1 MRLIVAILFAICAI
15 NSKAQT
21 INIIPKPNQ
30 LQVTKGNFTIS
41 KTTTIVYNN
50 NSEKNTANFFN
61 GYLKKF
67 YGFQLP
73 IAKQATANYISFAT
87 KQFIKAPEN
96 ASAYTLEVTPK
107 AVTISGDGLVG
118 TFYGMQSLLQLLPIQ
133 KPQIQNQKLLLPCLN
148 ITDAPN
154 FMYRGMHLDVSRHF
168 FGVDYVKQY
177 IDFIA
182 LHKMNYFHWHL
193 TDDQGW
199 RIEIKK
205 YPKLTSVGGFRK
217 GTIIGRYPGTGND
230 SIYYGGFYTQEQIKD
245 LVKYAANRYITIVP
259 EIDVP
264 GHSLAAITAYPELS
278 TTPDVP
284 KQVGQ
289 TWGLTDINNVLNPSD
304 TTFAFLQNVLNEV
317 IDLFPGKYIH
327 IGGDECNKRW
337 WRESAFCQALMKKE
351 GLKNEDELQSYFIG
365 RIEKMVNARGRLMM
379 GWDEILE
386 GGLAPNALVMSW
398 QGEKGGI
405 EAAKQHHR
413 VVMTPGT
420 YCYFD
425 HSQTKN
431 EDSVTIG
438 SYLPVEKVYNYNPL
452 PAELTAEEAKY
463 ILGAQGNVWTEY
475 IGNTAKLEYMIFPR
489 MSALSE
495 AFWTKPANK
504 SLSDFENRLQYQFKR
519 YEFWKVNSSKAYY
532 DIKDEIIPTANNDG
546 LIWKFNLRKD
556 YPLIVYVSKHTTLS
570 KPETAKVFDING
582 KYLKDEI
589 INYESEGID
598 FLDSVVI
605 TDSKDLSASLYLV
618 NIPEKKIS
626 SKVMECKTTTRVLL
640 STIYKKFS
648 FNKATGK
655 KITLANAPAAQY
667 PGNGGAF
674 GLVNGVVSNKGI
686 NSAEWLGFNG
696 KDMEAVIDF
705 GKPESFTSITLD
717 ALFLQGSWIYLP
729 SSIDVL
735 ISKNATDFTPITDT
749 TMSDSTI
756 QFQLKLKIGFA
767 NQTAQYLKI
776 IARNIGKIPEGKPG
790 AGKPGWLFVDE
801 IAVD

>member
-1 MRLIVAILFAICAI
+1 MRLIVATLFAICAI
-15 NSKAQT
+15 NSQAQT

-30 LQVTKGNFTIS
+30 LQVTRGNFTLS
-41 KTTTIVYNN
+41 KTTTIVYRNDA
-50 NSEKNTANFFN
+50 EKNTANFFN
-61 GYLKKF
+61 SYLKKF

-73 IAKQATANYISFAT
+73 IARQATANYISFAT

-96 ASAYTLEVTPK
+96 GSAYTLEITPK
-107 AVTISGDGLVG
+107 AVTISGDGLEG

-133 KPQIQNQKLLLPCLN
+133 KSQPDSYRVSNQKLLLPCLN

-230 SIYYGGFYTQEQIKD
+230 SIYYGGFYTQAQIKD
-245 LVKYAANRYITIVP
+245 VVQYAANRYVTIVP

-264 GHSLAAITAYPELS
+264 GHSLAAIVAYPELS
-278 TTPDVP
+278 TTPDV
-284 KQVGQ
+284 KKEVGQ
-289 TWGLTDINNVLNPSD
+289 TWGLTDINNVLNPTD

-327 IGGDECNKRW
+327 IGGDECNKKW
-337 WRESAFCQALMKKE
+337 WQESVFCQALMQKE
-351 GLKNEDELQSYFIG
+351 GLKNADELQSYFIR
-365 RIEKMVNARGRLMM
+365 RIEKMINAKGRLMM

-405 EAAKQHHR
+405 EAAKQHHQ

-438 SYLPVEKVYNYNPL
+438 SYLPVERVYNYNPL
-452 PAELTAEEAKY
+452 PAELTADEAKY

-495 AFWTKPANK
+495 ALWTKPANK
-504 SLSDFENRLQYQFKR
+504 NLADFENRLQHQFKR
-519 YEFWKVNSSKAYY
+519 YELWKVNSSKAYY
-532 DIKDEIIPTANNDG
+532 DIKDSIYAAKDNKG
-546 LIWKFNLRKD
+546 LMIKLS
-556 YPLIVYVSKHTTLS
+556 SKSQDKL
-570 KPETAKVFDING
+570 
-582 KYLKDEI
+582 
-589 INYESEGID
+589 
-598 FLDSVVI
+598 
-605 TDSKDLSASLYLV
+605 LYLV
-618 NIPEKKIS
+618 DSIIPNNSWRVYTPLASAYYS
-626 SKVMECKTTTRVLL
+626 SPIFIDSSVFLDVELENNKNRLYKV
-640 STIYKKFS
+640 FS

-655 KITLANAPAAQY
+655 KITLTNAPAAQY

-705 GKPESFTSITLD
+705 GKAESFSTVTLD
-717 ALFLQGSWIYLP
+717 MLSQEGSWIYKSPLTEIFV
-729 SSIDVL
+729 SDNGKDFKLVEKFALKSDDAQQKVL
-735 ISKNATDFTPITDT
+735 
-749 TMSDSTI
+749 
-756 QFQLKLKIGFA
+756 LKFP

-776 IARNIGKIPEGKPG
+776 IAHNFGKIPEGKPG

>member
-15 NSKAQT
+15 NSQAQT

-30 LQVTKGNFTIS
+30 LQVTKGNFIVS
-41 KTTTIVYNN
+41 KTTTIVYKND
-50 NSEKNTANFFN
+50 SEKNTANFFN

-73 IAKQATANYISFAT
+73 IAKQATANYISLAT

-96 ASAYTLEVTPK
+96 GSAYTLQITPT
-107 AVTISGDGLVG
+107 AVTISGDGLEG

-133 KPQIQNQKLLLPCLN
+133 KSQIQNQKFQLPCLS

-199 RIEIKK
+199 RIEIKQ

-230 SIYYGGFYTQEQIKD
+230 SIYYGGFYTQAQIKEV
-245 LVKYAANRYITIVP
+245 VKYAADRFITIVP

-264 GHSLAAITAYPELS
+264 GHSLAALAAYPELS
-278 TTPDVP
+278 TTPNII
-284 KQVGQ
+284 QEVGQ
-289 TWGLTDINNVLNPSD
+289 TWGTFDKVNNVLSP
-304 TTFAFLQNVLNEV
+304 TEGTFMFLQNVFNEV

-327 IGGDECNKRW
+327 IGGDECSKKW
-337 WRESAFCQALMKKE
+337 WKESAFCQDLMKKE
-351 GLKNEDELQSYFIG
+351 GLKNEDELQSYFIH
-365 RIEKMVNARGRLMM
+365 RIEKMINAKGRLMM

-398 QGEKGGI
+398 RGEKGGI
-405 EAAKQHHR
+405 EAAKQKHQ

-452 PAELTAEEAKY
+452 PAELTADEAKY

-495 AFWTKPANK
+495 ALWTKPANK
-504 SLSDFENRLQYQFKR
+504 SLADFENRLQHQFKR

-532 DIKDEIIPTANNDG
+532 DLKDEIIPTAKNHG
-546 LIWKFNLRKD
+546 LIWKFNLKKD
-556 YPLIVYVSKHTTLS
+556 YPSIVYVSKYKTLS
-570 KPETAKVFDING
+570 KPETVKVYDING
-582 KYLKDEI
+582 KFLKEETV
-589 INYESEGID
+589 NYEKEGID
-598 FLDSVVI
+598 FLDSLRI
-605 TDSKDLSASLYLV
+605 KDSGTYYADLYLLENLPKPTDKP
-618 NIPEKKIS
+618 NIDRAVRRILIS
-626 SKVMECKTTTRVLL
+626 TLKQT
-640 STIYKKFS
+640 FS

-655 KITLANAPAAQY
+655 KITLTNAPAAQY

-705 GKPESFTSITLD
+705 GKAESFTTVTLD
-717 ALFLQGSWIYLP
+717 MLSQEGSWIYKSPLTEIYVSDNGKDFKLVEKFALKSDDTKQKVVLKFP
-729 SSIDVL
+729 S
-735 ISKNATDFTPITDT
+735 
-749 TMSDSTI
+749 
-756 QFQLKLKIGFA
+756 
-767 NQTAQYLKI
+767 QTAQYLKI
-776 IARNIGKIPEGKPG
+776 IAHNYGKIPDGKPG

-801 IAVD
+801 ISVD

>member
-1 MRLIVAILFAICAI
+1 MRLIIAFLLVICAVY
-15 NSKAQT
+15 NSQAQS

-30 LQVTKGNFTIS
+30 LQVSNGYFTIS
-41 KTTTIVYNN
+41 KTTTIVYSNN
-50 NSEKNTANFFN
+50 GEKNTANFFN
-61 GYLKKF
+61 RYLKKF

-73 IAKQATANYISFAT
+73 IAKQATSNYISFAT
-87 KQFIKAPEN
+87 KQFIKAPDN
-96 ASAYTLEVTPK
+96 GSAYSLNISPK
-107 AVTISGDGLVG
+107 AVNISGDGLEG
-118 TFYGMQSLLQLLPIQ
+118 TFYGMQSLLQLLPIA
-133 KPQIQNQKLLLPCLN
+133 KPQISNKQLTIPCLS

-154 FMYRGMHLDVSRHF
+154 FMFRGMHLDVSRHF

-245 LVKYAANRYITIVP
+245 VVQYAANRYITIVP

-289 TWGLTDINNVLNPSD
+289 TWGLTDINNVLNPTD
-304 TTFAFLQNVLNEV
+304 TTFTFLQNVLNEV

-327 IGGDECNKRW
+327 IGGDECNKKW
-337 WRESAFCQALMKKE
+337 WKESAFCQELMKKE
-351 GLKNEDELQSYFIG
+351 GLKNEDELQSYFIH
-365 RIEKMVNARGRLMM
+365 RIEKMINAKGRLMM

-398 QGEKGGI
+398 RGEQGGI
-405 EAAKQHHR
+405 EAAKQHHQ

-438 SYLPVEKVYNYNPL
+438 SYLPVEKVYSYNPL
-452 PAELTAEEAKY
+452 PAELTAEEGKY

-495 AFWTKPANK
+495 ALWTKASNK
-504 SLSDFENRLQYQFKR
+504 SLPDFEKRLQYQFKR
-519 YEFWKVNSSKAYY
+519 YNLWKVNSSKAYY
-532 DIKDEIIPTANNDG
+532 DIKDSIYAAKDNKG
-546 LIWKFNLRKD
+546 LMWSLSSRSPEDILYFKGALDTKSESWSA
-556 YPLIVYVSKHTTLS
+556 YPPPSI
-570 KPETAKVFDING
+570 
-582 KYLKDEI
+582 
-589 INYESEGID
+589 
-598 FLDSVVI
+598 
-605 TDSKDLSASLYLV
+605 
-618 NIPEKKIS
+618 
-626 SKVMECKTTTRVLL
+626 
-640 STIYKKFS
+640 IYKEPIYISNSSFVKANVKGLNKS
-648 FNKATGK
+648 SWKIIDFNKATGK
-655 KITLANAPAAQY
+655 KIILANAPAAQY

-674 GLVNGVVSNKGI
+674 GLVNGVVSTKGI

-696 KDMEAVIDF
+696 TNMEAVIDF
-705 GKPESFTSITLD
+705 GKAESFTSITLD
-717 ALFLQGSWIYLP
+717 ALLLQGSWIYLP

-735 ISKNATDFTPITDT
+735 VSKNGKDFTPITGT
-749 TMSDSTI
+749 TFSDSTVLS
-756 QFQLKLKIGFA
+756 QHKLKISCA

-776 IARNIGKIPEGKPG
+776 IAHNYGKIPEGKPG
-790 AGKPGWLFVDE
+790 AGKPSWLFIDE

>member
-1 MRLIVAILFAICAI
+1 MRQIVAILFAICAF
-15 NSKAQT
+15 NSQAQT
-21 INIIPKPNQ
+21 IHIIPKPNQ
-30 LQVTKGNFTIS
+30 LQVTKGSFTLS
-41 KTTTIVYNN
+41 TTTTIVYRNDLE
-50 NSEKNTANFFN
+50 EKTANFFN
-61 GYLKKF
+61 GYLKKY
-67 YGFQLP
+67 YGFELP
-73 IAKQATANYISFAT
+73 VAKQATTNYISF
-87 KQFIKAPEN
+87 FSRKAEN
-96 ASAYTLEVTPK
+96 GPTYTLNISPK
-107 AVTISGDGLVG
+107 AVTVIGEGQEG

-133 KPQIQNQKLLLPCLN
+133 KSQISNKQLTIPCLN

-168 FGVDYVKQY
+168 FDIDYIKQY

-199 RIEIKK
+199 RIEIKQ
-205 YPKLTSVGGFRK
+205 YPKLTSVGAFRK

-230 SIYYGGFYTQEQIKD
+230 SIYYGGFYTQAQIKD
-245 LVKYAANRYITIVP
+245 VVQYAADRFITIVP

-264 GHSLAAITAYPELS
+264 GHSLAALAAYPELS
-278 TTPDVP
+278 TTPDV
-284 KQVGQ
+284 KKEVGQ

-317 IDLFPGKYIH
+317 MDLFPSKYIH
-327 IGGDECNKRW
+327 IGGDECNKKW
-337 WRESAFCQALMKKE
+337 WHESVFCQYLMQRE
-351 GLKNEDELQSYFIG
+351 GLKNEDALQSYFIQ
-365 RIEKMVNARGRLMM
+365 RIEKMINAKGRLMM

-398 QGEKGGI
+398 RGEKGGI
-405 EAAKQHHR
+405 EAAKQKHQ

-452 PAELTAEEAKY
+452 PAELTADEAKY

-495 AFWTKPANK
+495 ALWTKPANK
-504 SLSDFENRLQYQFKR
+504 SLADFENRLQHQFKR

-532 DIKDEIIPTANNDG
+532 DIKDSIYAAKDNKG
-546 LIWKFNLRKD
+546 LMW
-556 YPLIVYVSKHTTLS
+556 
-570 KPETAKVFDING
+570 
-582 KYLKDEI
+582 
-589 INYESEGID
+589 
-598 FLDSVVI
+598 
-605 TDSKDLSASLYLV
+605 SL
-618 NIPEKKIS
+618 S
-626 SKVMECKTTTRVLL
+626 SKSKNQIFYNVHSFDTLQKDKQWMAYPAATKKYTGPILVDKTSYLTA
-640 STIYKKFS
+640 SIYEEFRNMDKMAF

-655 KITLANAPAAQY
+655 KITLTNAPAAQY

-674 GLVNGVVSNKGI
+674 GLVNGVVSTKGI

-696 KDMEAVIDF
+696 TNMEAVIDF
-705 GKPESFTSITLD
+705 GKAESFSTVTLD
-717 ALFLQGSWIYLP
+717 MLLQEGSWIYKSPLTDIYVSDNGKDFKLVEKFPLKSDDTQQQVVLKFP
-729 SSIDVL
+729 S
-735 ISKNATDFTPITDT
+735 
-749 TMSDSTI
+749 
-756 QFQLKLKIGFA
+756 
-767 NQTAQYLKI
+767 QTAQYLKI
-776 IARNIGKIPEGKPG
+776 IAHNDGIIPNGKPG

-801 IAVD
+801 IAVN

>member
-1 MRLIVAILFAICAI
+1 MRRILATLFAICTI
-15 NSKAQT
+15 NSQAQT
-21 INIIPKPNQ
+21 INIIPKPNK
-30 LQVTKGNFTIS
+30 LQVTKGNFTLS
-41 KTTTIVYNN
+41 QTTTIVYKNDG
-50 NSEKNTANFFN
+50 EKNTANFFN
-61 GYLKKF
+61 SYLKKY

-73 IAKQATANYISFAT
+73 IAKQGTANYISFAT

-96 ASAYTLEVTPK
+96 GSAYTLEITPK
-107 AVTISGDGLVG
+107 AVTILGDGLEG
-118 TFYGMQSLLQLLPIQ
+118 TFYGMQSLLQLLPINIHHS
-133 KPQIQNQKLLLPCLN
+133 PLTTHFSIPCLN

-199 RIEIKK
+199 RIEIKQ

-230 SIYYGGFYTQEQIKD
+230 SIYYGGFYTQDQIKE
-245 LVKYAANRYITIVP
+245 VVQYAADRFITIVP

-264 GHSLAAITAYPELS
+264 GHSLAALAAYPELS
-278 TTPDVP
+278 TTPNIL
-284 KQVGQ
+284 QEVGQ
-289 TWGLTDINNVLNPSD
+289 TWGTFDKVNNVLSP
-304 TTFAFLQNVLNEV
+304 TEGTFTFLQNVFNEV

-327 IGGDECNKRW
+327 IGGDECSKKW
-337 WRESAFCQALMKKE
+337 WKESAFCQDLMKKE
-351 GLKNEDELQSYFIG
+351 GLKNEDELQSYFIH
-365 RIEKMVNARGRLMM
+365 RIEKMINAKGRLMM

-398 QGEKGGI
+398 RGEKGGI
-405 EAAKQHHR
+405 EAAKQKHQ

-438 SYLPVEKVYNYNPL
+438 SYLPVERVYNYNPL
-452 PAELTAEEAKY
+452 PAELTADEAKY
-463 ILGAQGNVWTEY
+463 VLGAQGNVWTEY

-495 AFWTKPANK
+495 ALWTKPANK
-504 SLSDFENRLQYQFKR
+504 SLTDFEKRLQHQFKR
-519 YEFWKVNSSKAYY
+519 YEFWKVNSSKAYF
-532 DIKDEIIPTANNDG
+532 DIKDSIYATKDNKG
-546 LIWKFNLRKD
+546 LMW
-556 YPLIVYVSKHTTLS
+556 
-570 KPETAKVFDING
+570 
-582 KYLKDEI
+582 
-589 INYESEGID
+589 
-598 FLDSVVI
+598 
-605 TDSKDLSASLYLV
+605 SL
-618 NIPEKKIS
+618 S
-626 SKVMECKTTTRVLL
+626 SKSKEEILYYVGPYDTKITGWIAYPPAHIKYRIP
-640 STIYKKFS
+640 IYLNATSIVIASVEEQNKNFSKFIH

-655 KITLANAPAAQY
+655 KITLTNAPAAQY

-705 GKPESFTSITLD
+705 GKAESFTTITLD
-717 ALFLQGSWIYLP
+717 MLSQEGSWIYKSPLTEIYVSDNGKDFKLVEKFTLKSDDTLQKVVLKFP
-729 SSIDVL
+729 S
-735 ISKNATDFTPITDT
+735 
-749 TMSDSTI
+749 
-756 QFQLKLKIGFA
+756 
-767 NQTAQYLKI
+767 QTAQYLKV
-776 IARNIGKIPEGKPG
+776 IAHNYGKIPEGKPG

>member
-1 MRLIVAILFAICAI
+1 MRIIFACFLSVTFLVI
-15 NSKAQT
+15 NAQD

-30 LQVTKGNFTIS
+30 LQVTKGSFTIS
-41 KTTTIVYNN
+41 KTTTIVYRND
-50 NSEKNTANFFN
+50 SEKNTANFFN
-61 GYLKKF
+61 GYLKKY

-87 KQFIKAPEN
+87 KQFIKAPDN
-96 ASAYTLEVTPK
+96 GSAYTLAITPK
-107 AVTISGDGLVG
+107 AVTISGDGLEG

-133 KPQIQNQKLLLPCLN
+133 KSQIQNQKFQLPCLN
-148 ITDAPN
+148 IADAPN

-168 FGVDYVKQY
+168 FRVEYIKQY

-205 YPKLTSVGGFRK
+205 YPKLTSIGGFRK

-230 SIYYGGFYTQEQIKD
+230 SIYYGGFYTQEQIKE
-245 LVKYAANRYITIVP
+245 VVQYAANRFITIVP

-264 GHSLAAITAYPELS
+264 GHSLAAIVAYPELS
-278 TTPDVP
+278 TTPNVP
-284 KQVGQ
+284 KEVGQ

-317 IDLFPGKYIH
+317 MDLFPSKYIH

-337 WRESAFCQALMKKE
+337 WHESAFCQDLMWKE
-351 GLKNEDELQSYFIG
+351 GIKNEDALQSYFIH
-365 RIEKMVNARGRLMM
+365 RIEKIVNARGRLMM

-405 EAAKQHHR
+405 EAAKQHHQ

-452 PAELTAEEAKY
+452 PAELTAEEGKY

-495 AFWTKPANK
+495 ALWTKPSNK
-504 SLSDFENRLQYQFKR
+504 SLADFENRLQYQFKR

-532 DIKDEIIPTANNDG
+532 DIKDSIYATKDNKG
-546 LIWKFNLRKD
+546 LMW
-556 YPLIVYVSKHTTLS
+556 
-570 KPETAKVFDING
+570 
-582 KYLKDEI
+582 
-589 INYESEGID
+589 
-598 FLDSVVI
+598 
-605 TDSKDLSASLYLV
+605 SL
-618 NIPEKKIS
+618 S
-626 SKVMECKTTTRVLL
+626 SKSQEEILYFKGSFDRESSGWSAYPPPRLKYQSPIYLNSSSFVSANVKGLNKTFGK
-640 STIYKKFS
+640 IIS

-655 KITLANAPAAQY
+655 KITLTNAPAAQY

-674 GLVNGVVSNKGI
+674 GLVNGVVSTKGI

-696 KDMEAVIDF
+696 KDMEAIIDF
-705 GKPESFTSITLD
+705 GKAESFTSITLD
-717 ALFLQGSWIYLP
+717 ALLLQGSWIYLP
-729 SSIDVL
+729 SSIDILVS
-735 ISKNATDFTPITDT
+735 INGTDFTPITGT
-749 TMSDSTI
+749 TLSDSTI
-756 QFQLKLKIGFA
+756 QSQHKLKISCA
-767 NQTAQYLKI
+767 NQTAQYLKV
-776 IARNIGKIPEGKPG
+776 IAHNYGKIPDGKPG

>member
-1 MRLIVAILFAICAI
+1 MRQIIAILFAFSAI
-15 NSKAQT
+15 TSQAQT
-21 INIIPKPNQ
+21 IHIIPKPNQ
-30 LQVTKGNFTIS
+30 LQVTKGNFTVS
-41 KTTTIVYNN
+41 TTTTIVYTNDA
-50 NSEKNTANFFN
+50 EKNTANFFN

-73 IAKQATANYISFAT
+73 VAKQAAANYISFTT
-87 KQFIKAPEN
+87 KQFPKAADN
-96 ASAYTLEVTPK
+96 GSAYTLAITPK
-107 AVTISGDGLVG
+107 AVLISGDGLEG
-118 TFYGMQSLLQLLPIQ
+118 TFYGMQSLLQLLPINSHYS
-133 KPQIQNQKLLLPCLN
+133 PSTTHFSIPCLN

-168 FGVDYVKQY
+168 FGVDYIKQY

-199 RIEIKK
+199 RIEIKQ

-230 SIYYGGFYTQEQIKD
+230 SVYYGGFYTQEQIKE
-245 LVKYAANRYITIVP
+245 VVQYAAERFITIVP

-264 GHSLAAITAYPELS
+264 GHSLAAIVAYPELS
-278 TTPDVP
+278 TTPDE
-284 KQVGQ
+284 KKEVGQ

-317 IDLFPGKYIH
+317 MDLFPSKYIH
-327 IGGDECNKRW
+327 IGGDECNKKW
-337 WRESAFCQALMKKE
+337 WHESIFCQDLMQRE
-351 GLKNEDELQSYFIG
+351 GLKNEDALQSYFIH
-365 RIEKMVNARGRLMM
+365 RIEKMINAKGRLMM

-398 QGEKGGI
+398 RGEKGGI
-405 EAAKQHHR
+405 EAAKQKHQ

-452 PAELTAEEAKY
+452 PAELTADEAKY

-495 AFWTKPANK
+495 ALWTKPANK
-504 SLSDFENRLQYQFKR
+504 SLPDFEKRLQFQFKR

-532 DIKDEIIPTANNDG
+532 DIKDSIYAAKNNKGLMWSLSSKSQEEIVYFAGAYDTKTTEWTAYPTAHLKYEKPIYLDATAMVLASVKG
-546 LIWKFNLRKD
+546 LNQHF
-556 YPLIVYVSKHTTLS
+556 SK
-570 KPETAKVFDING
+570 
-582 KYLKDEI
+582 I
-589 INYESEGID
+589 I
-598 FLDSVVI
+598 
-605 TDSKDLSASLYLV
+605 
-618 NIPEKKIS
+618 
-626 SKVMECKTTTRVLL
+626 R
-640 STIYKKFS
+640 

-655 KITLANAPAAQY
+655 KITLASAPAAQY

-674 GLVNGVVSNKGI
+674 GLVNGVVSTKGI

-696 KDMEAVIDF
+696 TNLEAVIDF
-705 GKPESFTSITLD
+705 GKAESFSTVTLD
-717 ALFLQGSWIYLP
+717 MLAQEGSWIYKSPLTEILVSDNGKDFKLIEKFPLTSDDTQQQVVLKFP
-729 SSIDVL
+729 SQT
-735 ISKNATDFTPITDT
+735 ARY
-749 TMSDSTI
+749 
-756 QFQLKLKIGFA
+756 LKL
-767 NQTAQYLKI
+767 
-776 IARNIGKIPEGKPG
+776 IAHNDGTIPNGKPG